1 MENINFDTV
10 VTYAGY
16 LVAVLTAAISLYRS
30 HKAGQ
35 TLAQSLVIMANTL
48 KDEAK
53 MPDGMFSTAT
63 IQKAKEVA
71 TTIGAND
78 VAVEEVKKAL
88 QGKELDVKIGS
99 LKGKPIYLSDAI
111 GIGSVV
117 QGFGK
122 LFGR

>member
-16 LVAVLTAAISLYRS
+16 LVAVLTALISLYRS

-35 TLAQSLVIMANTL
+35 TLAQSLVVMANTL
-48 KDEAK
+48 KDETK
-53 MPDGMFSTAT
+53 MSDGMFSTAT

-117 QGFGK
+117 QGFGR
-122 LFGR
+122 LFRR